1 MATRKVSPFRLVEGE
16 RVVKTEVRR
25 TFSEKGREEECD
37 GPTVQDELW
46 SATY

>member
-16 RVVKTEVRR
+16 RVVKTEVR